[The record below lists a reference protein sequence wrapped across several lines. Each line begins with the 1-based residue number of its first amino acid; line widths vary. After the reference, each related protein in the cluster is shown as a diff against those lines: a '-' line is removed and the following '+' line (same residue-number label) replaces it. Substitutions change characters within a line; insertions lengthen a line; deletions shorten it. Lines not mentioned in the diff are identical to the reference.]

1 MTFQTFI
8 KRTYFKSK
16 KLSRLMYATFG
27 MSYVQVKTFPGII
40 KPKWDS
46 RNAGAEEPVLTGA
59 TCFGEFESPAKDGR
73 GAES

>member
-1 MTFQTFI
+1 
-8 KRTYFKSK
+8 
-16 KLSRLMYATFG
+16 MYATFG